1 MNKQHSAGSNIETRC
16 TRCREVLNHTIVAM
30 IGEKIARV
38 ECNTCHGTHNYR
50 PVKPVIEPAAAK
62 TVLKRTPVPRK
73 AKVDPLEVA
82 RAEWEELQPGMNPEK
97 ALLYDMNKPY
107 RVKNLLLHSLF
118 GLGVVK
124 LVLQPNKIDVLF
136 QEGMKR
142 LRCG

>member
-1 MNKQHSAGSNIETRC
+1 MNKQSSAGSNIETRC

-30 IGEKIARV
+30 IEEKIARV

-50 PVKPVIEPAAAK
+50 PEKPVKVPAPAK
-62 TVLKRTPVPRK
+62 TLLKKTPVPRK
-73 AKVDPLEVA
+73 AKVDPLMIE
-82 RAEWEELQPGMNPEK
+82 RAEWEELQPDMNPEK
-97 ALLYDMNKPY
+97 ATPYDMNKPY
-107 RVKNLLLHSLF
+107 RVRNLLLHSVF

-136 QEGMKR
+136 QEGIKR